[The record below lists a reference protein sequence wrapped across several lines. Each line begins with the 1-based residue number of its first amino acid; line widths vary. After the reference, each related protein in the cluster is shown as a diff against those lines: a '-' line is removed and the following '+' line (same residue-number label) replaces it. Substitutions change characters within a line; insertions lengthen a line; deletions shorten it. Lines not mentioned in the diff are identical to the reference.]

1 MKRMKKIKGIKG
13 FIGVSLIDYP
23 GTIAAVL
30 FTGGCNMSCSY
41 CHNKELIF
49 NPHKIPDIT
58 LEKIIDD
65 LVDNRGLV
73 DGVVITGGEPTIF
86 PSLIPLIKELRRFGM
101 KIKVDTN
108 GLNPKVIHK
117 LLSRKLVD
125 YIAVDVKSSLDQ
137 YGLLGCKS
145 GMEKNLV
152 ETISILK
159 SQNKVDW
166 ELRTTFIDS
175 FVNPKTFEGIRDLIL
190 GAKNYC
196 IQASEYCSVMNA
208 VRFADYVRLTC
219 EIRNLKFKNFE
230 GRMA

>member
-23 GTIAAVL
+23 GTVAAVL
-30 FTGGCNMSCSY
+30 FIGGCNMSCSY

-49 NPHKIPDIT
+49 NPHKIPDIE

-73 DGVVITGGEPTIF
+73 DGVVISGGEPTIF
-86 PSLIPLIKELRRFGM
+86 PSLIPLIKELKRFGM

-108 GLNPKVIHK
+108 GLSPKVIRK

-137 YGLLGCKS
+137 YGLLGCQG
-145 GMEKNLV
+145 GMERNLV

-159 SQNKVDW
+159 SQNKVEW
-166 ELRTTFIDS
+166 ELRTTFVGR
-175 FVNPKTFEGIRDLIL
+175 FVNPRTFEGIRDLIL
-190 GAKNYC
+190 DAKTYC
-196 IQASEYCSVMNA
+196 IQASEYCSVMDA
-208 VRFADYVRLTC
+208 VKFADYVRLTC
-219 EIRNLKFKNFE
+219 GIKNLKFKNFE
-230 GRMA
+230 GRMV

>member
-23 GTIAAVL
+23 GTVAAVL
-30 FTGGCNMSCSY
+30 FIGGCNMSCSY

-49 NPHKIPDIT
+49 NPHKIPDIE

-73 DGVVITGGEPTIF
+73 DGVVISGGEPTIF
-86 PSLIPLIKELRRFGM
+86 PSLIPLIKELKRFGM

-108 GLNPKVIHK
+108 GLSPKVIRK

-137 YGLLGCKS
+137 
-145 GMEKNLV
+145 
-152 ETISILK
+152 
-159 SQNKVDW
+159 W
-166 ELRTTFIDS
+166 ELRTTFVGR
-175 FVNPKTFEGIRDLIL
+175 FVNPRTFEGIRDLIL
-190 GAKNYC
+190 DAKTYC
-196 IQASEYCSVMNA
+196 IQASEYCSVMDA
-208 VRFADYVRLTC
+208 VKFADYVRLTC
-219 EIRNLKFKNFE
+219 GIKNLKFKNFE
-230 GRMA
+230 GRMV